1 MPGTRRPPR
10 ALLTLAAVLAGGA
23 AVVGATVL
31 TSGAPKRSDEP
42 LATTAGLERL
52 HKLPP
57 VTDKIFAW
65 DAAQARSAE
74 AQRRYA
80 IDCMAD
86 KGFRYAPKATPPAG
100 ADEDA
105 RPRPFG
111 LETPPSATTPTP
123 PEAGETPPKPGSPE
137 ASPAF
142 GKALFGD
149 EAKRVTVKGTAGM
162 SVSRPGNGCLA
173 DAEIRMLGDGRPRWL
188 QVQIELFEGQ
198 EQARAAVEKDP
209 DFQSATGRWR
219 QCMDRAGFP
228 AQRDPETLLQ
238 TLPDQKAR
246 LKGRDVLKSDLRCK
260 SETGYL
266 TVAYTRLAAMQE
278 QWLKRN
284 PAVTKDWT
292 SLLARQDKAAREVL
306 AAKS

>member
-1 MPGTRRPPR
+1 MPGTRRPHH

-31 TSGAPKRSDEP
+31 TSGAPERPDEP

-52 HKLPP
+52 HRLPP
-57 VTDKIFAW
+57 VTDKVFTW
-65 DAAQARSAE
+65 DTAQARSAA
-74 AQRRYA
+74 AQRQYA
-80 IDCMAD
+80 IDCMAR
-86 KGFRYAPKATPPAG
+86 KGFRYAPKATAPAG
-100 ADEDA
+100 AGEDA
-105 RPRPFG
+105 RPRTFG
-111 LETPPSATTPTP
+111 LETPPSTTIPAP
-123 PEAGETPPKPGSPE
+123 PEAEEAPPKPGSPE

-149 EAKRVTVKGTAGM
+149 EAKRVTVKGKAGM

-173 DAEIRMLGDGRPRWL
+173 DAETRMLGDGRARWL

-198 EQARAAVEKDP
+198 EQARAEVEKDP
-209 DFQSATGRWR
+209 AFQSATGRWR
-219 QCMDRAGFP
+219 QCMERAGFP
-228 AQRDPETLLQ
+228 AQRDPQALLR
-238 TLPDQKAR
+238 TLPNQKAR
-246 LKGRDVLKSDLRCK
+246 LKGRDILKSDLRCK

-266 TVAYTRLAAMQE
+266 TVAYTRLAAVQE
-278 QWLKRN
+278 RWLDRN
-284 PAVTKDWT
+284 PVVTKDWT